1 MGGTELSLLLLL
13 SASALSQS
21 QDLSSSG
28 SCLLANTFKTFK
40 KYEYEYTAETEN
52 GVTGTTGLTNGPK
65 LSCKVVV
72 EVPQTCRFILSTSQ
86 CQLSETFADDPD
98 GVPVT
103 RPAAGTGSFQAA
115 MEKNSLK
122 FMVQDD
128 GEVKL
133 FPETDETP
141 TILNV
146 KRGIISALL
155 VPVMEEEGSK
165 YMETLHGLC
174 KTDVIVSSRGNIANN
189 VTFIRD
195 LSKCDHFN
203 PMKDFTSPLALMS
216 GLDFPLSQLIR
227 STQTCRY
234 QFDDKTQHMTTGT
247 CWEKHIFLPFSNQQ
261 IYGISALVTQ
271 TLRLVDS
278 SKSNN
283 RAYDHNEAN
292 MKDLHMEATADKAPT
307 QTKDTM
313 LASMRELNAL
323 SQTDDGERRAG
334 LFHKLVSEIRQLR
347 NETLSHAVTEM
358 LEVSSLLTWQALAQC
373 GTPECTSAILQIL
386 RTFDRSSL
394 EIDAVVYSM
403 GFLPNV
409 NIQDMLTMAQYK
421 QSKAIM
427 YSLSNSVRKFY
438 QSEPK
443 VTPEITAVSEF
454 MASQL
459 GSDCSGDKD
468 QIFLTLRVLGNMGEA
483 MEAASPGLKKVL
495 LNCISQPSAALSVQ
509 QAAIQAFRQM
519 TADEEVR
526 RIFLRVVLDGASPV
540 QKRLAAYLILMKNP
554 EVADVATIIKALPK
568 EQDPQAKSFIA
579 SYLSNI
585 LISQDPASEDIKQ
598 MIKDALQGNDLPTAQ
613 DFRKFSQNY
622 KMGFMQGNIIF
633 DSTGYMPKEV
643 MLETTLKAFG
653 YHLDVFEVGMEGK
666 GFEPTIDALFGQN
679 GFFPDII
686 LKTMYWAEN
695 KMPEKVNEVLKSWMP
710 LQNEKAKGQVPQN
723 IVGEIERNF
732 DKLLHELRTLQS
744 PEAMAYLRIMGTELG
759 YIKTS
764 EIKDITQS
772 VNMIMDKI
780 LRMFPKNVLK
790 SFMSSTDNE
799 IFAHY
804 IFMDNKFSLPTAAGF
819 PLKFSLSA
827 TFAPGAKGG
836 LRMAPRLHELSFR
849 PSVGVEFI
857 TQMGVHIPEY
867 ILSSIDMHTTV
878 YHESKLNTRLSVTN
892 NQIKLAF
899 PVPQDTTKLFS
910 ISNKLL
916 SVTSTGTLTISP
928 SAAARTE
935 STECQP
941 LFSGLNYCTTLQYAN
956 TGSSSDV
963 PYFPLTGESKFA
975 LEVHP
980 TGEITEYTATIT
992 YETVK
997 EGKEGRQKVDT
1008 LKMTLKAEGT
1018 QPSEATATLKYNR
1031 NKNVLSTDIQIPDYD
1046 VEAGIRLSFTDSD
1059 ARKKGVHSIT
1069 IDIVNKNV
1077 PQLSLIGR
1085 TKLEGMKDGQVQLQ
1099 FIFPALKT
1107 EAALTATMTNA
1118 EEIILDINSSIK
1130 VSGTSSLQQVIF
1142 KYDGSIAEVE
1152 LVSDM
1157 DSKVQDFFP
1166 DTEVYQ
1172 KFINHILDQKVAKT
1186 DMKLRHIVS
1195 KSYEAG
1201 QIWLRKVASNVP
1213 HMGLLPEFTLPSMP
1227 EKLFL
1232 KSKSKFSWKFRDQF
1246 IVGIALPFG
1255 GISSKHLNMPE
1266 KITVPHL
1273 SIPQIGLEV
1282 PATEV
1287 RIPAFHIPEVFKLTL
1302 PLNDIIDFST
1312 VVNSNFYNWEG
1323 SLSVGKDTEKSYIAK
1338 FKATADCPLELLSY
1352 SAGGGADFSYGS
1364 TLAKATMDFSL
1375 THNLININYNTSCSV
1390 TIFHIVGLQQTS
1402 TFKASSPLG
1411 LETSVHHTYEVIN
1424 YYGKI
1429 TEKSNTSGRIMV
1441 GSFHGNIFYVYS
1453 GEMDTSIKQ
1462 GRAESTLTMSSDVLQ
1477 AENRIV
1483 FLYNN
1488 DKLAVTSTTNT
1499 PNDGV
1504 VHTLEFSLSD
1514 THLSL
1519 KSNAVTKVL
1528 SVTVS
1533 NQVELALSHEAVSIT
1548 VESRAYGTRLHAFS
1562 LISGSLGENGLEVQ
1576 TDNSVHFHR
1585 SLHTNNGSL
1594 IISLSRLAFHSNTHL
1609 QNNLLTFE
1617 NIIKGGIDSSG
1628 TSISVLS
1635 KGSVEGMKTEST
1647 NTLSLT
1653 FTTLALQSKTEN
1665 FVGKSSFYKHNIDV
1679 DLKPFT
1685 GVVIMSNDLKLLDV
1699 NFIHNGQFKLEPY
1712 KMDVFGNLKGIIGE
1726 ENIMHKYEVSF
1737 SDLKLSAKSITNGNV
1752 LGAHINYVSDM
1763 EATRLSAR
1771 LNSEV
1776 SFKSES
1782 LHVTGT
1788 VRTLVQPFIVSADV
1802 MLNSNGNLDW
1812 YGKHTSQL
1820 YSKLAFKAEPLA
1832 LACSHDLRAS
1842 TTHQLDDTPS
1852 IKTQLD
1858 HKIDTSL
1865 HPQEQRGTW
1874 KVKYKL
1880 NNHAYDKEMSAYNSH
1895 ERMGIEMSG
1904 KITSPFLNEADT
1916 ENQELSISAY
1926 LKYDK
1931 TGDSHVVE
1939 IPFIISLSGIFEHLK
1954 MNIVSVLE
1962 FFKQYIKNEEFR
1974 TKIQN
1979 MFKSVTYY
1987 IQEYDMDSMIFIT
2000 EDKLMEYF
2008 FTTESFATF
2017 LENLRTSTKRIQSYV
2032 QVWVQ
2037 SFAALLTDT
2046 FENGT
2051 LGDSINNLLQ
2061 KLRNEMRAIHAQ
2073 YKISSIIVRI
2083 INAFQEIIRSQYLD
2097 GNSTGLQDLD
2107 AKYEIRANLLKKL
2120 GELEQKV
2127 KMFDIMQL
2135 IQEFNIGEYAEHLV
2149 SQIPIE
2155 IIKEVN
2161 NINQV
2166 IISFMEEYDVKET
2179 INEASIVLREM
2190 FFRYEVD
2197 KKVALL
2203 VKVMELI
2210 MLEVNKAINTLKHVD
2225 LLTLCDQAIHG
2236 LDNAINN
2243 VMETDFRE
2251 MTGQLNDHI
2260 DYHVDL
2266 IRGEVKFPTF
2276 GKLYSQ
2282 IRFNSP
2288 YYNLVTNAELL
2299 NSTTSSETPQFTA
2312 LLNSKASSAF
2322 EVLDYTLNATA
2333 LLAMPKMNHLIIDEN
2348 CKINHVAFSV
2358 DHQSSVT
2365 VYGISAQASG
2375 QTTARTSTEPYTAE
2389 FVNSVSLA
2397 LGSEISMTVDN
2408 TYTHKLNMPDVA
2420 VSSRASGTQR
2430 VYANLESG
2438 TFNVKINNKAN
2449 GKWTIQ
2455 EYSDE
2460 GSHQSDITFTTDITT
2475 AKFNV
2480 EASTNIQDLKAK
2492 QKLNVDSV
2500 MLETFNINGH
2510 AEMESPFIKNSMVE
2524 LHGNVN
2530 MEEVSVKL
2538 NVSHSTELLGTV
2550 TGTISNSVF
2559 FFAHPEEL
2567 VFDFL
2572 NKQNTKISLPIQLTA
2587 KIDLQNDYSV
2597 ILKNEVQQASWV
2609 SLARFNQY
2617 KYSHNFTMNN
2627 NNKDAGIYAKINGD
2641 ANLDFL
2647 DVPITIPAVDVLL
2660 YRTTSFEKVSLWR
2673 HTGLM
2678 NILTTPQQSLNMD
2691 YRLLY
2696 HKTQDSVNAFGN
2708 LTSDLSFKSAIIT
2721 LNVNTALY
2729 KQNDIVA
2736 RIVASSTSVFDALKG
2751 KVLGNINLTTKK
2763 TVKLATVL
2771 SAESKNFEATH
2782 SSAVSRTKKG
2792 VDISMSTIAKINCPI
2807 INLDF
2812 DQELTGNIKTTPKA
2826 ISKMKLKYIF
2836 NLPIINAIGQGD
2848 IGHNFNLEGTLRD
2861 ISLETMAKGKTV
2873 GIINSNIKFTNVINH
2888 DANTFMNAD
2897 GLRSSTKTNVIF
2909 QVSHEDRKTWDMDMK
2924 QDVALDVSLN
2934 RVYAVLT
2941 YTNDNEAN
2949 LLFLNTKGKHI
2960 AKATLDLSPVMS
2972 LIGKVHIDMSQPT
2985 SFSEGHLFQDIVLEV
3000 TPWKQNFSWEGS
3012 EKLSSLSHAH
3022 KLLLSNNMAEEK
3034 MEVRSSWDGHI
3045 AFLKSINLPVYQKNL
3060 WEVLKFDQVTSVE
3073 KLQFLK
3079 FSSDVVHTKNQGGLG
3094 FNEMSATA
3102 TLSCPIYTM
3111 TWTARL
3117 ENQAPKFIT
3126 SLKSS
3131 CTSTLVFLEFD
3142 LDAIATAS
3150 FEDDTV
3156 GLSGRSNFRHDDL
3169 NIDWKHVCT
3178 HPLRMKRHVP
3188 PDASTSHHT
3197 LTVDVTSPTFT
3208 NLKIQYASQDNS
3220 INAGVSSST
3229 CGLLGFRLEKK
3240 TPLQISGVLF
3250 SQYPNAPEIDTDILS
3265 IRVSLKNPERL
3276 NLQTSWNMRPVDDM
3290 TSGLVDKVPVITAS
3304 FANLVNKYH
3313 KSLFGMDI
3321 ESTAQELQRT
3331 VYGSI
3336 EEAYR
3341 RVTNEMPQS
3350 PNIASLS
3357 VIFRSVVRWCNKNMQ
3372 AVFNSADL
3380 ALSETYIQLPGLNET
3395 LAVPQ
3400 LWERTVESIFH
3411 VLKMYVHFLGAITG
3425 HFSDIKVLT
3434 PFKENALT
3442 WKEYLET
3449 FEEDIAHMEAIMINL
3464 DMTTFGDFFHFILQL
3479 VEYIFGDLITEYLD
3493 PFWAIF
3499 SKFYSKTLIS
3509 VKTKMEDV
3517 QAEINMEQL
3526 NKVLQGMID
3535 AITVHLGAFGSEVIN
3550 ALQHLASEDMQTYMQ
3565 ISNNHMEINI
3575 PLQFIH

>member
-1 MGGTELSLLLLL
+1 MDSGMGGTKLSLLLLL
-13 SASALSQS
+13 SATAFSQS

-52 GVTGTTGLTNGPK
+52 GVMGPAALTNGPK
-65 LSCKVVV
+65 LSCKVVI

-86 CQLSETFADDPD
+86 CQLSETFANDPD

-103 RPAAGTGSFQAA
+103 QPAAGSGAFQAA

-146 KRGIISALL
+146 KRGIVSALL
-155 VPVMEEEGSK
+155 VPVMEEESSK
-165 YMETLHGLC
+165 YMETLYGLC
-174 KTDVIVSSRGNIANN
+174 KTEVTVSSRGNIANN

-195 LSKCDHFN
+195 LSKCDRFN

-227 STQTCRY
+227 STQTCNY
-234 QFDDKTQHMTTGT
+234 QFDDKMQHMTTGT
-247 CWEKHIFLPFSNQQ
+247 CWEKHMFLPFSNQQ
-261 IYGISALVTQ
+261 IYGISARVTQ

-278 SKSNN
+278 SNSNS
-283 RAYDHNEAN
+283 RTYDHNEAN
-292 MKDLHMEATADKAPT
+292 MKDLYMEATADKAPT
-307 QTKDTM
+307 QIKDTM

-323 SQTDDGERRAG
+323 SQTDNGEKRAG

-347 NETLSHAVTEM
+347 YETLSHAVTEM

-373 GTPECTSAILQIL
+373 GTPECTSAILRIL

-409 NIQDMLTMAQYK
+409 NIQDMLIMAQYK

-427 YSLSNSVRKFY
+427 YSLSNTVRRFY
-438 QSEPK
+438 QSELK

-454 MASQL
+454 MGSQL

-468 QIFLTLRVLGNMGEA
+468 HIFLTLRVLGNMGEA

-519 TADEEVR
+519 RADEEVR

-540 QKRLAAYLILMKNP
+540 QKRLAAYLILMKHP
-554 EVADVATIIKALPK
+554 EPADVATVIKALPK

-598 MIKDALQGNDLPTAQ
+598 MILDALQGNDLPIAQ

-622 KMGFMQGNIIF
+622 KMGIMQGNTIF

-653 YHLDVFEVGMEGK
+653 YHLDLFEVGMEGK

-695 KMPEKVNEVLKSWMP
+695 KMPEKVNEVLKRWMP
-710 LQNEKAKGQVPQN
+710 LQKEKTKGQVPQN
-723 IVGEIERNF
+723 IVDQIERNF
-732 DKLLHELRTLQS
+732 DKLLHELRTQQS

-764 EIKDITQS
+764 EIKGITQS
-772 VNMIMDKI
+772 VNMFVDKI
-780 LRMFPKNVLK
+780 LRMFPKNILK
-790 SFMSSTDNE
+790 SFLSSTDNE
-799 IFAHY
+799 MFAHY
-804 IFMDNKFSLPTAAGF
+804 IFMDNRFSLPTVAGF

-928 SAAARTE
+928 SAAGRIE

-941 LFSGLNYCTTLQYAN
+941 LFSGVNYCTTLQYTN

-975 LEVHP
+975 VEVHP
-980 TGEITEYTATIT
+980 TGEITEYTAAIT

-997 EGKEGRQKVDT
+997 EGKEGQHKVDT

-1018 QPSEATATLKYNR
+1018 QPSEATATVKYNR
-1031 NKNVLSTDIQIPDYD
+1031 SKNVLSTDIQIPDYD
-1046 VEAGIRLSFTDSD
+1046 VEAGIRLSFTDSN

-1085 TKLEGMKDGQVQLQ
+1085 TKVEGMKDGQVQLQ

-1118 EEIILDINSSIK
+1118 EEIILDINSSIR
-1130 VSGTSSLQQVIF
+1130 VSETSSLQHVIF
-1142 KYDGSIAEVE
+1142 KYDGNIAEVE

-1157 DSKVQDFFP
+1157 DSKIQDYFP

-1195 KSYEAG
+1195 KSYEGG
-1201 QIWLRKVASNVP
+1201 QIWLRKVAANVP
-1213 HMGLLPEFTLPSMP
+1213 LLNMMEFTLPSLP

-1232 KSKSKFSWKFRDQF
+1232 KSKSKFSWKFQDRV
-1246 IVGIALPFG
+1246 IVGVALPFG
-1255 GISSKHLNMPE
+1255 GMSSKRLNIPE
-1266 KITVPHL
+1266 KITVPRL

-1282 PATEV
+1282 PSTEV
-1287 RIPAFHIPEVFKLTL
+1287 RIPVFHIPQGFELSL
-1302 PLNDIIDFST
+1302 PLNDMVEFST
-1312 VVNSNFYNWEG
+1312 VVNSNVYNWEG
-1323 SLSVGKDTEKSYIAK
+1323 SFSVGKDTETSYVTK
-1338 FKATADCPLELLSY
+1338 FKAMADCPLELLSY
-1352 SAGGGADFSYGS
+1352 SIGGGAALSYSS
-1364 TLAKATMDFSL
+1364 TLAKATTDFSL
-1375 THNLININYNTSCSV
+1375 THNLIDINFNTSSSLV
-1390 TIFHIVGLQQTS
+1390 IFHIVYLQQTS
-1402 TFKASSPLG
+1402 TLKASSPLG
-1411 LETSVHHTYEVIN
+1411 LETSVYHTYEAKMDYSN
-1424 YYGKI
+1424 I
-1429 TEKSNTSGRIMV
+1429 TERSSTSGSVMV
-1441 GSFHGNIFYVYS
+1441 GSFHGNINHVYS
-1453 GEMDTSIKQ
+1453 GEMDTSLER
-1462 GRAESTLTMSSDVLQ
+1462 GRAESSLTMSSDVLQ

-1483 FLYNN
+1483 FLYNTG
-1488 DKLAVTSTTNT
+1488 KLAVTSTTRT
-1499 PNDGV
+1499 LNDAV
-1504 VHTLEFSLSD
+1504 EHMLEFTLSD

-1519 KSNAVTKVL
+1519 TSNAVAKVL
-1528 SVTVS
+1528 SITVR
-1533 NQVELALSHEAVSIT
+1533 NQAELDLSHEAVSIT
-1548 VESRAYGTRLHAFS
+1548 VKSRAYGPRLHAFS
-1562 LISGSLGENGLEVQ
+1562 LISGSLSENGLEVQ
-1576 TDNSVHFHR
+1576 TDNSVNFDK
-1585 SLHTNNGSL
+1585 SLHTNNASL
-1594 IISLSRLAFHSNTHL
+1594 IISLGRLAFHVNTNL

-1617 NIIKGGIDSSG
+1617 NIIKGGIDSTG
-1628 TSISVLS
+1628 TSLSVSS
-1635 KGSVEGMKTEST
+1635 KGLVQDMKTEST

-1653 FTTLALQSKTEN
+1653 STTLLLQSKTEN
-1665 FVGKSSFYKHNIDV
+1665 FVGKSSFYKHNVDV

-1699 NFIHNGQFKLEPY
+1699 NFLHNGQFKLEPY
-1712 KMDVFGNLKGIIGE
+1712 KMDLFGNLKGIIGE
-1726 ENIMHKYEVSF
+1726 ENIMHRYEVSF
-1737 SDLKLSAKSITNGNV
+1737 SDLNLSAKSRTNGNV
-1752 LGAHINYVSDM
+1752 LGAHINYISDM
-1763 EATRLSAR
+1763 EATRLSTR
-1771 LNSEV
+1771 FNSEV
-1776 SFKSES
+1776 SIKSES

-1788 VRTLVQPFIVSADV
+1788 VRTLVQPFIVSADII
-1802 MLNSNGNLDW
+1802 LNSNGNLDW

-1858 HKIDTSL
+1858 HKIDTL
-1865 HPQEQRGTW
+1865 LNPQEQRGMW
-1874 KVKYKL
+1874 KVKSKL
-1880 NNHAYDKEMSAYNSH
+1880 NNHAYDKEISVYNSH

-1904 KITSPFLNEADT
+1904 KVTSPFLNVADT

-1931 TGDSHVVE
+1931 MGDSHVVE
-1939 IPFIISLSGIFEHLK
+1939 LPFIISLSGIFERLK

-1962 FFKQYIKNEEFR
+1962 FFKQNIKNEEFR

-1979 MFKSVTYY
+1979 MFKSVSYY
-1987 IQEYDMDSMIFIT
+1987 VQEYDMDSKIVIIK
-2000 EDKLMEYF
+2000 EKLIALSREYTVTSENF
-2008 FTTESFATF
+2008 ETF
-2017 LENLRTSTKRIQSYV
+2017 LENLKTSTERIQSYV

-2037 SFAALLTDT
+2037 SFAALLTDI

-2051 LGDSINNLLQ
+2051 LGDSVNNLLQ
-2061 KLRNEMRAIHAQ
+2061 KLGHEMRAIDAQ
-2073 YKISSIIVRI
+2073 YKISSIVVRI
-2083 INAFQEIIRSQYLD
+2083 INAFEEIIIRSQYLD
-2097 GNSTGLQDLD
+2097 SNFAGLQDLD

-2120 GELEQKV
+2120 GELEQYV
-2127 KMFDIMQL
+2127 DMFDIMQL
-2135 IQEFNIGEYAEHLV
+2135 IQESNIGEYVEHLV

-2155 IIKEVN
+2155 IMKDVN
-2161 NINQV
+2161 NLKQV
-2166 IISFMEEYDVKET
+2166 IISFMEEYDIIET
-2179 INEASIVLREM
+2179 INTANTVLHEM
-2190 FFRYEVD
+2190 LIKYEVD
-2197 KKVALL
+2197 TKIELFL
-2203 VKVMELI
+2203 DKVMEFI
-2210 MLEVNKAINTLKHVD
+2210 KLEINKAINTLKHID
-2225 LLTLCDQAIHG
+2225 LLTLCDQAIHD

-2243 VMETDFRE
+2243 QMETDFRE
-2251 MTGQLNDHI
+2251 MTGQLNNYI
-2260 DYHVDL
+2260 DYIANGMKSVDM

-2276 GKLYSQ
+2276 GKLYSE

-2288 YYNLVTNAELL
+2288 YYNLITNAELL
-2299 NSTTSSETPQFTA
+2299 NSTTSSTTPQFTA

-2333 LLAMPKMNHLIIDEN
+2333 LLAMPTMNHLIIDEN
-2348 CKINHVAFSV
+2348 CMINHIVFSV
-2358 DHQSSVT
+2358 DHQGSFT
-2365 VYGISAQASG
+2365 VNGISAQASG
-2375 QTTARTSTEPYTAE
+2375 KTITRTSTEPYTAE
-2389 FVNSVSLA
+2389 FVNNVALA

-2408 TYTHKLNMPDVA
+2408 TYSHKLNMPDVA

-2449 GKWTIQ
+2449 GKWAVQ

-2475 AKFNV
+2475 AKFNI

-2492 QKLNVDSV
+2492 QQLNVDSV
-2500 MLETFNINGH
+2500 MLETININGL
-2510 AEMESPFIKNSMVE
+2510 AETESPFIKNSMVE

-2530 MEEVSVKL
+2530 MEELSVKL

-2550 TGTISNSVF
+2550 TGTISNSIF
-2559 FFAHPEEL
+2559 FYAHPEEL
-2567 VFDFL
+2567 AFDFL
-2572 NKQNTKISLPIQLTA
+2572 NKQNTKISLPVGLTA

-2597 ILKNEVQQASWV
+2597 ILKNELQQASWV

-2647 DVPITIPAVDVLL
+2647 DVSINIPAVDMLW
-2660 YRTTSFEKVSLWR
+2660 YRTPSFEKVSLWK

-2696 HKTQDSVNAFGN
+2696 RKTQDSVNAFGN

-2736 RIVASSTSVFDALKG
+2736 RIVVSSTSVFDALKG
-2751 KVLGNINLTTKK
+2751 KFLGNINLTTKK
-2763 TVKLATVL
+2763 MVKLAIIL

-2792 VDISMSTIAKINCPI
+2792 VDVSMSTISKVICPMI
-2807 INLDF
+2807 HLEFN
-2812 DQELTGNIKTTPKA
+2812 QELTGNSKTTSKA
-2826 ISKMKLKYIF
+2826 ISRMKLKYSF
-2836 NLPIINAIGQGD
+2836 DLPIINAIGQGD
-2848 IGHNFNLEGTLRD
+2848 IGHHFNLEGTLRD
-2861 ISLETMAKGKTV
+2861 ISLETITKGKTV
-2873 GIINSNIKFTNVINH
+2873 GIINSNIKFINVINH
-2888 DANTFMNAD
+2888 DVNTFMNAD
-2897 GLRSSTKTNVIF
+2897 GLRSSMKTNVIF
-2909 QVSHEDRKTWDMDMK
+2909 QVSHKDRKTWNMDMK
-2924 QDVALDVSLN
+2924 QDVALDASLN

-2960 AKATLDLSPVMS
+2960 ATATLNLSPVTS
-2972 LIGKVHIDMSQPT
+2972 LTGKVHIDMSQPT
-2985 SFSEGHLFQDIVLEV
+2985 SFGEGHLFQDIVLEV

-3022 KLLLSNNMAEEK
+3022 KLLLSNNMAEQK
-3034 MEVRSSWDGHI
+3034 MEVSSSWDGHV
-3045 AFLKSINLPVYQKNL
+3045 AFLKSINLPIYQKNL
-3060 WEVLKFDQVTSVE
+3060 WEVLKFDQVTSAE

-3079 FSSDVVHTKNQGGLG
+3079 FSSDVVHTQSQGGFGL
-3094 FNEMSATA
+3094 NEISATA
-3102 TLSCPIYTM
+3102 TLSCPVYTM
-3111 TWTARL
+3111 TWTAGL

-3142 LDAIATAS
+3142 LDATATAN
-3150 FEDDTV
+3150 FEDNTV
-3156 GLSGRSNFRHDDL
+3156 GLSGRGTFRHHDL

-3178 HPLRMKRHVP
+3178 HPL
-3188 PDASTSHHT
+3188 STSHHT

-3208 NLKIQYASQDNS
+3208 NLKIQYASQDSS
-3220 INAGVSSST
+3220 INADIFSST

-3240 TPLQISGVLF
+3240 TPSQIYGLLYSRYL
-3250 SQYPNAPEIDTDILS
+3250 NAPETDTDILS

-3276 NLQTSWNMRPVDDM
+3276 SLQTSWNMRPVDDM

-3313 KSLFGMDI
+3313 KSLFGMEI
-3321 ESTAQELQRT
+3321 KSTAQELKRT

-3350 PNIASLS
+3350 SNMTSLS
-3357 VIFRSVVRWCNKNMQ
+3357 VIFRNVVRQCNKNMQ

-3380 ALSETYIQLPGLNET
+3380 ALSETYIQLPGLHET
-3395 LAVPQ
+3395 LTVPQ
-3400 LWERTVESIFH
+3400 LWEGTVESSFH
-3411 VLKMYVHFLGAITG
+3411 VLKIYAHYLGAVTS
-3425 HFSDIKVLT
+3425 HFSDIMVVM
-3434 PFKENALT
+3434 PFTENILT
-3442 WKEYLET
+3442 WKEYLEHT
-3449 FEEDIAHMEAIMINL
+3449 EASMKNL
-3464 DMTTFGDFFHFILQL
+3464 DLTTFRDLFYFIHQL
-3479 VEYIFGDLITEYLD
+3479 VEHIFGNLIYEYLD
-3493 PFWAIF
+3493 PFWASFNKI
-3499 SKFYSKTLIS
+3499 YSKALFS
-3509 VKTKMEDV
+3509 VKTKMGDF

-3526 NKVLQGMID
+3526 NKVLQDMIG
-3535 AITVHLGAFGSEVIN
+3535 AIALHLRAFGSEVIH
-3550 ALQHLASEDMQTYMQ
+3550 ALQQLASEDTQTYIQ
-3565 ISNNHMEINI
+3565 ISNNHLEINI
-3575 PLQFIH
+3575 PLQLIH